1 MFFGVLLLPALAA
14 SAQQAPAAQ
23 PLDIGSRLELFVDGY
38 LIDAMRGLS
47 LKLHSPQPAGT
58 AISFDKP
65 WEGNVSAY
73 VTVIKD
79 ADRYRMYYR
88 GSADPR
94 YIRRSAL
101 KPGEPEIPPHPEF
114 TCYAES
120 RDGIHWSKPSL
131 GLLEFNGSKENN
143 ILWVG
148 PEAHNFAPF
157 LDANPAAH
165 ASARYK
171 AIGRREKG
179 LTAFQS
185 ADGLRWTRIQEAPV
199 ITDGA
204 FDSLNV
210 VFWDS
215 IRNHYVAIYRDFRDG
230 VRTIKFA
237 SSKDFLHWTP
247 GRWAEFGDAPLEHLY
262 TNATTAYFR
271 APHIYLA
278 FPKRFLPERTQFADT
293 PDPGISE
300 AVFMTSRDGV
310 HWDRRFMEAFI
321 RPGRDQRNWVHRN
334 NMVAPN
340 VVRTAG
346 DEISLYISRHYTYP
360 SAYMERMV
368 LRTDGF
374 VSVHADFGGGEF
386 VTKPLLVKG
395 AKLVLN
401 YATSAAGS
409 IRFEIQDPAGKP
421 LPGLALDNSPLLWG
435 DKIEQVIPLPI
446 PAGFPIRLRFVM
458 KDADLYSIQF
468 RE

>member
-1 MFFGVLLLPALAA
+1 MFFGVLFLPALAA

-73 VTVIKD
+73 VTVIND
-79 ADRYRMYYR
+79 GNRYRMYYR

-131 GLLEFNGSKENN
+131 ELFKFNGSKENN

-157 LDANPAAH
+157 IDGNPAAH

-171 AIGRREKG
+171 AVGRRQKG

-185 ADGLRWTRIQEAPV
+185 ADGLHWTRIQEAPV

-210 VFWDS
+210 AFWDS
-215 IRNHYVAIYRDFRDG
+215 IRNHYVAIY
-230 VRTIKFA
+230 
-237 SSKDFLHWTP
+237 
-247 GRWAEFGDAPLEHLY
+247 
-262 TNATTAYFR
+262 
-271 APHIYLA
+271 
-278 FPKRFLPERTQFADT
+278 
-293 PDPGISE
+293 
-300 AVFMTSRDGV
+300 
-310 HWDRRFMEAFI
+310 
-321 RPGRDQRNWVHRN
+321 
-334 NMVAPN
+334 
-340 VVRTAG
+340 
-346 DEISLYISRHYTYP
+346 
-360 SAYMERMV
+360 
-368 LRTDGF
+368 
-374 VSVHADFGGGEF
+374 
-386 VTKPLLVKG
+386 PLLVKG
-395 AKLVLN
+395 AKLLLN
-401 YATSAAGS
+401 CATSAAGS
-409 IRFEIQDPAGKP
+409 IRFEIQDAAGKP

-435 DKIEQVIPLPI
+435 DRIEQVIPLPI